1 MVLLKRDNSR
11 YFFKFQIAS
20 SLYLHVGRKLER
32 PLHSQTPEHLDCKQS
47 LPQKSARKNAK
58 LVSERDR
65 ERDVR
70 AAMQRAASSEEV
82 GRRAKRESAMI
93 SYNKFVLQC

>member
-11 YFFKFQIAS
+11 YFFEFQITS
-20 SLYLHVGRKLER
+20 SLYLHVGRKLKR

-70 AAMQRAASSEEV
+70 AASSEDV
-82 GRRAKRESAMI
+82 GRRAKRETAMI